1 MKEGKVMKV
10 IANEHIPVALERTLE
25 LLAPA
30 LSVSSPYLID
40 ATLGLGGH
48 TESLL
53 EKFPALHVIGIDRDK
68 SALEKAATRLARFG
82 KRTTLVH
89 AVYDHISEVASDQ
102 GITQVHGILFDLG
115 VSSMQL
121 DQSDR
126 GFAYSH
132 DAPLDMR
139 MDQSA
144 GVSANEVINNYSHEE
159 LTRIIREYGEEKFAS
174 RIAARIIDARKV
186 APVTSTTALAQIV
199 KESIPAATRRTG
211 GNPAKRTFQAL
222 RIFVNNEIEVL
233 ERAIPSA
240 LELLAINGRMVVL
253 SYHSLEDRIVKR
265 AFADVSST
273 DVPHGL
279 PVEPKPARYQLLTRA
294 SEGASE
300 QEMDLNPRAQ
310 SVRIRAIER
319 RAA

>member
-1 MKEGKVMKV
+1 MKKV
-10 IANEHIPVALERTLE
+10 IENEHIPVALDRTIE
-25 LLAPA
+25 LLTPA
-30 LSVSSPYLID
+30 LSVTSPYLID

-48 TESLL
+48 TEALL
-53 EKFPALHVIGIDRDK
+53 EKFPDLHIIGIDRDK
-68 SALEKAATRLARFG
+68 SALEKAATRLARFSN
-82 KRTTLVH
+82 RTTLVH
-89 AVYDHISEVASDQ
+89 AVYDHISQVASNQ
-102 GITQVHGILFDLG
+102 GLTQVQGILFDLG

-132 DAPLDMR
+132 EAPLDMR
-139 MDQSA
+139 MDQST
-144 GVSANEVINNYSHEE
+144 GVSANEVINNSSHEE

-222 RIFVNNEIEVL
+222 RIYVNNEIEVL
-233 ERAIPSA
+233 ERAIPAA
-240 LELLAINGRMVVL
+240 LELLSISGRMVVL
-253 SYHSLEDRIVKR
+253 SYHSLEDRIVKK
-265 AFADVSST
+265 AFAEVSTSE
-273 DVPHGL
+273 VPHGL
-279 PVEPKPARYQLLTRA
+279 PVEPKPSRYQLLTRS
-294 SEGASE
+294 SEGASAA
-300 QEMDLNPRAQ
+300 EMEVNPRAQ

>member
-1 MKEGKVMKV
+1 MKV
-10 IANEHIPVALERTLE
+10 IENEHIPVALDRTIE

-30 LSVSSPYLID
+30 LSVTSPHLID

-48 TESLL
+48 TEKLL
-53 EKFPALHVIGIDRDK
+53 EKFSDLHVIGIDRDK
-68 SALEKAATRLARFG
+68 SALEKAAARLARFND
-82 KRTTLVH
+82 RVTLVH
-89 AVYDHISEVASDQ
+89 AVYDQIANVASEH
-102 GITQVHGILFDLG
+102 GLTQVQGILFDLG

-126 GFAYSH
+126 GFAYSY

-139 MDQSA
+139 MDQST
-144 GVSANEVINNYSHEE
+144 GISAVEVVNNYSHEE

-186 APVTSTTALAQIV
+186 APVTSTIALANIV

-222 RIFVNNEIEVL
+222 RIYVNNEIDVL
-233 ERAIPSA
+233 ERAIPAA
-240 LELLAINGRMVVL
+240 LELLAISGRMVVL

-265 AFADVSST
+265 AFAEVSTSE
-273 DVPHGL
+273 VPHGL
-279 PVEPKPARYQLLTRA
+279 PVEPAPTRYQLLTRSSESA
-294 SEGASE
+294 SPVEIES
-300 QEMDLNPRAQ
+300 NPRAQ